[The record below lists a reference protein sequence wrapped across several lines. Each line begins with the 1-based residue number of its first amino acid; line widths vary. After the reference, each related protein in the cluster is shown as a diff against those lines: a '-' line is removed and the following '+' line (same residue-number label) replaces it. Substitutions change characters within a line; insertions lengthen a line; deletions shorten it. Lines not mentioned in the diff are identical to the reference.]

1 MIAFSTTMVEEN
13 ETPEPIPIFGPY
25 IVTPQSEDQ
34 PVLLNATPRN
44 DDLVAAHLARQQ
56 AELAMLQRALVSC
69 GLMGHETN
77 GTRPTDR
84 TRATDRT
91 KE

>member
-1 MIAFSTTMVEEN
+1 MSFAESMVRH
-13 ETPEPIPIFGPY
+13 I
-25 IVTPQSEDQ
+25 S
-34 PVLLNATPRN
+34 LK
-44 DDLVAAHLARQQ
+44 LVAAHLARQQ

-91 KE
+91 KEW